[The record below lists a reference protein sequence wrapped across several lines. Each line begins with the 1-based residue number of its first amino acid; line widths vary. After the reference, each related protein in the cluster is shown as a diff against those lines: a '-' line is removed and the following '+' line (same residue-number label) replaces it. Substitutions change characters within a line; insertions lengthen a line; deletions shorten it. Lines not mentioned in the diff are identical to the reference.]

1 MDVYQKHLLR
11 LVVLHI
17 IGTKL
22 QAVVDLPNFKQI
34 RIGLS

>member
-17 IGTKL
+17 VGTKL
-22 QAVVDLPNFKQI
+22 QAVVEYRKNTKQ
-34 RIGLS
+34 

>member
-22 QAVVDLPNFKQI
+22 QAVVEY
-34 RIGLS
+34 RIIT

>member
-17 IGTKL
+17 VDAKL
-22 QAVVDLPNFKQI
+22 QAVAEY
-34 RIGLS
+34 RIIT